1 MDMHLPDSKARK
13 KLGDLGERLASEK
26 LAAVGYKIIEANW
39 RCRYG
44 EFDLVA
50 WHGKC
55 LVFVEVRTRR
65 GDQSGSP
72 EESLTPRKLRTLH
85 LLGDL
90 YLQAHPELYDEHGE
104 PPECRYDLVAVQF
117 NRSGLLERLEV
128 VENILEG

>member
-1 MDMHLPDSKARK
+1 MIFLLTSIQAKFTLCLTVSQPRERIIMDMHLPDSKARK

-26 LAAVGYKIIEANW
+26 LAAEGYKIIEANW

-50 WHGKC
+50 WQGKC

-90 YLQAHPELYDEHGE
+90 YLQAHPELFD
-104 PPECRYDLVAVQF
+104 
-117 NRSGLLERLEV
+117 
-128 VENILEG
+128 